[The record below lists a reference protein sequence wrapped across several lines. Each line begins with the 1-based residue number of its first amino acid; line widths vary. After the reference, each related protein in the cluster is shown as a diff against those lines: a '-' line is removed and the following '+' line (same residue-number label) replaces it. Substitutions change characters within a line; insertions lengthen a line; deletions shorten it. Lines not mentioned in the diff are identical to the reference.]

1 MAHHTASIN
10 PPSVANT
17 WLIGGRSYDLSKA
30 GMIMGIVNVTPD
42 SFSDGGNFQNA
53 DAAAEHAL
61 HLESEG
67 AAIIDFGGESTRPG
81 AATVSIEAELM
92 RVLPP
97 IERFAALR
105 AEKTL
110 ISVDTSKPE
119 VASAAL
125 ASGADIIN
133 DVTGF
138 SDPSMRAIAAGSTCG
153 LVLMHML
160 GNPRN
165 MQAKPQYDS
174 VLEEV
179 MSYWKQQLDLCEN
192 DGIAAERIV
201 LDPGIGFGKSL
212 AHNLELLQSLP
223 EMQRCGRPLLMG
235 VSRKSFIASLVDKED
250 ISHREWPTVAL
261 SAYLRQQGAAILRV
275 HDPGTNL
282 QAMRMSEAILFG

>member
-10 PPSVANT
+10 TTSVANT
-17 WLIGGRSYDLSKA
+17 WLIRGHSHDLSRA

-42 SFSDGGNFQNA
+42 SFSDGGNFQDA
-53 DAAAEHAL
+53 DAATEHAL

-81 AATVSIEAELM
+81 AAEVSIEDELM

-97 IERFAALR
+97 IEKFASLR

-119 VASAAL
+119 VAAAAL
-125 ASGADIIN
+125 DAGADIIN

-138 SDPSMRAIAAGSTCG
+138 SDPSMRAVAAGSTCG

-165 MQAKPQYDS
+165 MQAGPQYEA

-179 MSYWKQQLDLCEN
+179 MAYWKQQMDLCEH
-192 DGIAAERIV
+192 DGIAPERII

-235 VSRKSFIASLVDKED
+235 VSRKSFIAALLGRED
-250 ISHREWPTVAL
+250 ISHREWPTVAR

-275 HDPGTNL
+275 HDPGANL